1 MRIGIFGGSFNPPH
15 KMHVKI
21 ADYILKNGYLDKIIF
36 VPTGIHYE
44 YKKDLANDEARFEM
58 LLMAL
63 EGKSKVEVSDF
74 EQNGKLVYTVETLEH
89 FKELYQADEIY
100 FVCGADN
107 LSYIDKWKNGLS
119 ILENYKILVV
129 GRQTENL
136 YTILEKFHK
145 FRDNIIVVDMPLNGL
160 SSTMIRDRI
169 RSGKD
174 VSEYINPKVL
184 KYIKKNNLYNG

>member
-15 KMHVKI
+15 KMHVDI
-21 ADYILKNGYLDKIIF
+21 ADYILNNSYLDKIIF
-36 VPTGIHYE
+36 VPTGIYYE
-44 YKKDLANDEARFEM
+44 YKKDLVNDKARFEM

-63 EGKSKVEVSDF
+63 EGKSNVEVSDF
-74 EQNGKLVYTVETLEH
+74 EQRGKLVYTVETLEH
-89 FKELYQADEIY
+89 FKELYQSDEIY

-107 LSYIDKWKNGLS
+107 LSYIDKWKKGLS

-129 GRQTENL
+129 GRQTEDLDN
-136 YTILEKFHK
+136 ILEKFQK
-145 FRDNIIVVDMPLNGL
+145 FRNNIIVVDMPLNGL

-174 VSEYINPKVL
+174 ISEYINPKVL